1 MRFELRKQKIL
12 QLLLQNEELSVTEV
26 ASQLNVSDITIRRD
40 FTQLEKEN
48 LLQRTHGGAM
58 VVTENPVISFQLKD
72 LKNAEAKVEIGK
84 KAAQLVKQGD
94 VVFIDCGSTT
104 LQMCPFIRELNI
116 KVITNSFPVLNA
128 LVSSKCSVN
137 VIGGEYDL
145 QRQAM
150 HGKMAEWH
158 IQQYHA
164 TKAFIGAD
172 AIDENQNL
180 WANSEKEA
188 EISYA
193 MIQNSEQVYV
203 LADSSKFGKKSY
215 LKFCQNLEKA
225 TFVSEV

>member
-12 QLLLQNEELSVTEV
+12 QLLLQNEELSVAEA
-26 ASQLNVSDITIRRD
+26 ASQLDVSDITIRRD
-40 FTQLEKEN
+40 FAQLEKEN
-48 LLQRTHGGAM
+48 LLKRTHGGAM
-58 VVTENPVISFQLKD
+58 AMAESPVISFQLKD
-72 LKNAEAKVEIGK
+72 LKNAEAKIEIGK
-84 KAAQLVKQGD
+84 KAAQFVKDGD
-94 VVFIDCGSTT
+94 VIFIDCGSTT
-104 LQMCPFIRELNI
+104 LQMCPFIKELKV
-116 KVITNSFPVLNA
+116 KVITNSLPVLNA
-128 LVSSKCSVN
+128 LVGSKCSVN
-137 VIGGEYDL
+137 LIGGEYDP

-188 EISYA
+188 EISHA

-215 LKFCQNLEKA
+215 LKFCQNLEKV
-225 TFVSEV
+225 TFLSEG